1 MLTRRRFLLSSAVA
15 SLVPVALPPSL
26 PGVAQ
31 TAQPDRVQ
39 AWNNLV
45 QKLDLHYRQLELV
58 RDALTTAANKGPTVT
73 SVELIG
79 SVRRADI
86 AFKSVEKAWKLLKI
100 AVL

>member
-1 MLTRRRFLLSSAVA
+1 MLTRRKFLLLSAVA
-15 SLVPVALPPSL
+15 SLVPAVP

-58 RDALTTAANKGPTVT
+58 RDALTTAANKGPAVT

-79 SVRRADI
+79 SVRRADV
-86 AFKSVEKAWKLLKI
+86 AFKGVEKAWKTLKSTI
-100 AVL
+100 L